1 MYSFLREM
9 PLVGSALKII
19 EILNDILDQLRSAL
33 STLKEAEKKVESDG
47 SVGRAISKALL
58 AIGDGGAI
66 TAVIAAI
73 NDPDPEPIAKV
84 APFSLLLV
92 LLAIDAI
99 IDAIDTIVEDKKEK
113 IRLKEEIMELNR
125 RKRNLEDLLD
135 QLKNI

>member
-1 MYSFLREM
+1 M
-9 PLVGSALKII
+9 PLVGSALKTI
-19 EILNDILDQLRSAL
+19 EILKDILDQLRSAL

-58 AIGDGGAI
+58 AIGDAI

-73 NDPDPEPIAKV
+73 ADTEPIIISKG

-92 LLAIDAI
+92 LLAISAI

-113 IRLKEEIMELNR
+113 ERLKEEIKELNR